1 MFSIFDPVIPLWE
14 SYHKEIIQKKKK
26 KTILSG
32 YFSLMYNFE
41 TQQKGGV
48 NHYLW
53 TPWNIKQPL
62 KKSSERVCDS
72 REKSEHRMLGRRKL
86 RGKQHAPCA
95 PNQAKK
101 KKMRMGQE

>member
-48 NHYLW
+48 NHYL
-53 TPWNIKQPL
+53 
-62 KKSSERVCDS
+62 
-72 REKSEHRMLGRRKL
+72 
-86 RGKQHAPCA
+86 
-95 PNQAKK
+95 
-101 KKMRMGQE
+101 